1 MFTIIVEFSQEVFGS
16 REDFFMV
23 EASSSIGQKDM
34 LEPAKYLYISDLGTV
49 LGFIIVPVILESL
62 ALPEL

>member
-1 MFTIIVEFSQEVFGS
+1 
-16 REDFFMV
+16 MV